1 MVNKKITELKETI
14 DVNFQLIATELDTSV
29 NDLRV
34 ISSSMMNDSLEIDAF
49 NKFSNEIEE
58 NGVEITSFDDNTV
71 LVEYLEEPIVVHTI
85 LGSKSLIFDAI
96 ISNKIEQKMN
106 SYK

>member
-14 DVNFQLIATELDTSV
+14 DANFQLIATELDTSV

-34 ISSSMMNDSLEIDAF
+34 ISSSMMNDSLEIEAF

-85 LGSKSLIFDAI
+85 LGSRSLIFDTI
-96 ISNKIEQKMN
+96 ISNKIEQKLN

>member
-1 MVNKKITELKETI
+1 
-14 DVNFQLIATELDTSV
+14 
-29 NDLRV
+29 
-34 ISSSMMNDSLEIDAF
+34 MMNDSLEIDAF

-85 LGSKSLIFDAI
+85 LGSKSLIFDEI